1 MANERVVVVK
11 ERKRGGFWPFVGGM
25 VLGAI
30 AIHMIGEQMNK
41 KKVKQDRPSDN
52 IVPEK
57 EIKNSDEITMVEDL
71 INELTSKP
79 HKTTKDKNNIDLLRI
94 KLKQLRGY

>member
-1 MANERVVVVK
+1 MANERIVVVK

-41 KKVKQDRPSDN
+41 KKVKEEKPSDV
-52 IVPEK
+52 VPEK
-57 EIKNSDEITMVEDL
+57 EIKNVDEIMMVEDL
-71 INELTSKP
+71 INELSSKP

>member
-1 MANERVVVVK
+1 MTNERVVVVK

-41 KKVKQDRPSDN
+41 KKVKEEKPSDV
-52 IVPEK
+52 VPEK
-57 EIKNSDEITMVEDL
+57 EMKNVDEIMMVEDL
-71 INELTSKP
+71 INELSSKP